1 MTTIIII
8 IEATA
13 ITAAPLGIL
22 VAGIRQW
29 LKSRAT
35 IPRLAAS
42 IARFTGQSWSVKQ
55 ASNR

>member
-8 IEATA
+8 IEAAA
-13 ITAAPLGIL
+13 ITAAPLGVL

-29 LKSRAT
+29 HKSRNT

-42 IARFTGQSWSVKQ
+42 IARFTGQSWSVN
-55 ASNR
+55 AGI